1 MTVPAAAKKQAIVT
15 KLEQEDAVIA
25 QALSILARRIK
36 KIDVA
41 ANSPNAIKSYLVC
54 RFGRHEQE
62 VFSILWLDVK
72 NRLIE
77 HEILFYGTLTHCAVY
92 PREIVKSG
100 LRVNAASS
108 VLVHNHP
115 SGQPEPSEADHMLT
129 KAIGSALGMVDIRVL
144 DHIIVAGTRTHSFAE
159 HGQI

>member
-1 MTVPAAAKKQAIVT
+1 MTVTAAAKKLLIAT
-15 KLEQEDAVIA
+15 KLEREDAVIA
-25 QALSILARRIK
+25 DALSILGRRIK
-36 KIDVA
+36 NADISA
-41 ANSPNAIKSYLVC
+41 SSPNEIKTYLIC
-54 RFGRHEQE
+54 RFGQYERE

-72 NRLIE
+72 NRLID

-92 PREIVKSG
+92 PREIAKSG

-115 SGQPEPSEADHMLT
+115 SGHPEPSEADRLLT
-129 KAIGSALGMVDIRVL
+129 KAIAGALGTVDIRVL

-159 HGQI
+159 HGQM